1 MRFTNFFIPT
11 TKEVPKDTV
20 IKSHEYLI
28 RGGYISQVSAGIYNF
43 LPLGHKV
50 LNKIKKIVQDE
61 LTKAG
66 ALEVTLGLVTPH
78 ELWVESG
85 RASKYGKELLRFK
98 DRKNKEYLLGP
109 THEET
114 IVNLVRGKIK
124 SYKNLPINLYQIN
137 TKFRDE
143 ARARFGLIRGRE
155 FVMKDGYSFHE
166 SKEDL
171 DREFNLME
179 QTYSNIFKKLE
190 IDFRVV
196 EADSGAIGGSG
207 SKEFM
212 ALSDI
217 GEDTIV
223 VCDSCEYGANI
234 ETSSRARREILEKST
249 SSFSLFYTPNT
260 FSISSVSD
268 FLKVHPSNILKA
280 VVKKAIFKN
289 KEELVCFFLR
299 GDDELQEIKA
309 INSIGADDIID
320 ASEEELKE
328 ANLKAGFIGPIIL
341 KDSKFSN
348 GDKNTIGDMKF
359 KSINKLEIKHIFD
372 IDLKDREDEVFMCGA
387 NIKDFHIVGLSLD
400 KIKNKIYKN
409 LAVSKELDKCKC
421 GGSYLHK
428 KGIEIGHIF
437 KLNDK
442 YSSPMKAKFLD
453 KNGKEQPFIMGTYGI
468 GVSRLI
474 GAISEQKSDEKGL
487 IWGNTSS
494 PFDICIIISDIKN
507 EKILNKANEIYNQL
521 IDDGFDVLIDDRK
534 ERFGF
539 KMKDFELIGCPLG
552 IIIGKDLENGEVSL
566 VDRISLKKI
575 SIKTNDIFSEIKKI
589 NKNSI

>member
-1 MRFTNFFIPT
+1 MRISNFFIPT

-50 LNKIKKIVQDE
+50 LGKIKTVIQNE

-66 ALEVTLGLVTPH
+66 AIEVTLGFVTPN

-85 RASKYGKELLRFK
+85 RSNKYGKELLRFK

-109 THEET
+109 THEEMM
-114 IVNLVRGKIK
+114 VNLVRGRVK

-143 ARARFGLIRGRE
+143 ARARYGLIRGRE
-155 FVMKDGYSFHE
+155 FIMKDGYSFHIN
-166 SKEDL
+166 KEDL
-171 DREFNLME
+171 DREFDLME

-190 IDFRVV
+190 IDFRIV

-223 VCDSCEYGANI
+223 ICDSCDYGANI
-234 ETSSRARREILEKST
+234 ESSSREKRDIT
-249 SSFSLFYTPNT
+249 EKNQSSLSLFYTPN
-260 FSISSVSD
+260 ISTIEDISN
-268 FLKVHPSNILKA
+268 FLKVHPSNILKS
-280 VVKKAIFKN
+280 VVKKAIFEDR
-289 KEELVCFFLR
+289 EEIVCFFLR
-299 GDDELQEIKA
+299 GDDELQEVKA
-309 INSIGADDIID
+309 MNAIGADDIVD
-320 ASEEELKE
+320 ANEEEIEKS
-328 ANLKAGFIGPIIL
+328 NLKIGFIGPVVL
-341 KDSKFSN
+341 KDSKFSSN
-348 GDKNTIGDMKF
+348 DDNIIGDMKF
-359 KSINKLEIKHIFD
+359 KSIHKIATKYIFD
-372 IDLKDREDEVFMCGA
+372 IDLKDTEDEVFVCGA
-387 NIKDFHIVGLSLD
+387 NIKDFHIVGMSLQ
-400 KIKNKIYKN
+400 KIKDKTYKD
-409 LAVSKELDKCKC
+409 LAVSQEQDKCKC
-421 GGSYLHK
+421 GGLYLHK

-437 KLNDK
+437 KLNDR

-453 KNGKEQPFIMGTYGI
+453 NNGKEQPFIMGTYGI

-474 GAISEQKSDEKGL
+474 SAISEQKSDDNGL
-487 IWGNTSS
+487 IWGKSSS
-494 PFDICIIISDIKN
+494 PFLVCIIVSDIKN
-507 EKILNKANEIYNQL
+507 EKVLNKANEIYIQL
-521 IDDGFDVLIDDRK
+521 LNDGIDVLIDDRK

-539 KMKDFELIGCPLG
+539 KMKDFELVGCSLG
-552 IIIGKDLENGEVSL
+552 VIIGKDLEKSGEVSL
-566 VDRISLKKI
+566 IDRASLEKRSINVDDVFK
-575 SIKTNDIFSEIKKI
+575 EIKKFF
-589 NKNSI
+589 

>member
-1 MRFTNFFIPT
+1 MRFSKFFIPT

-20 IKSHEYLI
+20 IKSHEYLT

-50 LNKIKKIVQDE
+50 LGKIKDVVKDE
-61 LTKAG
+61 LNKAG
-66 ALEVTLGLVTPH
+66 ALEITLGFVTPH

-109 THEET
+109 THEEMV
-114 IVNLVRGKIK
+114 VNLVRGKIK

-155 FVMKDGYSFHE
+155 FIMKDGYSFHE

-179 QTYSNIFKKLE
+179 QTYSKIFKRLE

-223 VCDSCEYGANI
+223 ICDSCDYGANI
-234 ETSSRARREILEKST
+234 ETSSRQRREISEKSE
-249 SSFSLFYTPNT
+249 SKLSLFSTPN
-260 FSISSVSD
+260 ISTIDELSN
-268 FLKVHPSNILKA
+268 FLKIHPSNILKA
-280 VVKKAIFKN
+280 VVKKAIFED
-289 KEELVCFFLR
+289 KEEIVCFFIR
-299 GDDELQEIKA
+299 GDDELQEVKA
-309 INSIGADDIID
+309 INSINADDITE
-320 ASEEELKE
+320 ASEEEIKT
-328 ANLKAGFIGPIIL
+328 ANLEAGFIGPVIL
-341 KDSKFSN
+341 KDSKFSE
-348 GDKNTIGDMKF
+348 GDEDTIGDMKF
-359 KSINKLEIKHIFD
+359 KSLNKLEIKYIFD
-372 IDLKDREDEVFMCGA
+372 IDLKNREDEVFVCGA
-387 NIKDFHIVGLSLD
+387 NIKDFHIVGMPLK
-400 KIKNKIYKN
+400 KIPDIIYKD
-409 LAVSKELDKCKC
+409 LATSKESDKCKC

-442 YSSPMKAKFLD
+442 YSSPMKANFLD
-453 KNGKEQPFIMGTYGI
+453 KNGKTQPFIMGTYGI

-474 GAISEQKSDEKGL
+474 SAISEQKSDDKGL
-487 IWGNTSS
+487 IWGKNSS
-494 PFDICIIISDIKN
+494 PFDVQIIVSDIKCEN
-507 EKILNKANEIYNQL
+507 ILNKANEIYNQL
-521 IDDGFDVLIDDRK
+521 INDGFDVFIDDRK

-539 KMKDFELIGCPLG
+539 KMKDFELIGCPIG
-552 IIIGKDLENGEVSL
+552 IIVGQDVDNGEVSF
-566 VDRISLKKI
+566 VDRVSLEKRSVNI
-575 SIKTNDIFSEIKKI
+575 DDIFSEIKK
-589 NKNSI
+589 KN